1 MRLIIRVF
9 VKLVTCAAGGVVAGV
24 VIGSLAY
31 SLDGDWDEWGIG
43 GMWFGFIVGLYSGV
57 CWAIEHEKARKS
69 FILWSLL
76 PFLIGFGIALVFEA
90 FWLLGI
96 VLAVWF
102 IGIVRAISYTGI
114 FRR

>member
-1 MRLIIRVF
+1 MF

-24 VIGSLAY
+24 VIGSIAY
-31 SLDGDWDEWGIG
+31 SLGGDWDEWGIG
-43 GMWFGFIVGLYSGV
+43 GMSFGFIFGLYSGV
-57 CWAIEHEKARKS
+57 CWSIEHEKARRS
-69 FILWSLL
+69 FMLWSLL
-76 PFLIGFGIALVFEA
+76 PFIPGLGIVAVFKTP
-90 FWLLGI
+90 WPIGI